1 MSKLARIAEKELRL
15 ARDWKQKRWISMKQ
29 KHETLERYWENEKCW
44 RPPRWKWGQWKR
56 ANTNTYDISSIKH
69 ITRKLHIAVV
79 SQLFFFCYLDLLIFL
94 PLTHCRCHSALHN
107 NYFIFCLNIYYN
119 YINKSFTFSPGYIYL
134 VYTKTVDSVFRT
146 LWLATQSVNIL
157 HYSLIHL
164 QFLQVSD
171 MKLM

>member
-69 ITRKLHIAVV
+69 ITRKFHIAVV
-79 SQLFFFCYLDLLIFL
+79 SQLFFFFSFLTYWFFCHWLIAVAIQHY
-94 PLTHCRCHSALHN
+94 T
-107 NYFIFCLNIYYN
+107 IIICLNIYYN
-119 YINKSFTFSPGYIYL
+119 YINKSFTFSPGLIYL

-164 QFLQVSD
+164 QFLQVSNT
-171 MKLM
+171 KLA